1 MILFCKHDPKLLSET
16 TTLSKVEVMAKF
28 MPPVEKLS
36 GGSKLMSDL
45 LERKH
50 IQVFV
55 CAKCGKLTRFVETI

>member
-16 TTLSKVEVMAKF
+16 TTLSKAEVMAKV
-28 MPPVEKLS
+28 MPAVDKLS
-36 GGSKLMSDL
+36 GSGRLISDL